1 MVSGIFV
8 GMDPTTTTPTINLE
22 EINIASQKTLFFSV
36 EL

>member
-8 GMDPTTTTPTINLE
+8 GMDPTTPTINLE
-22 EINIASQKTLFFSV
+22 EKNIASQKTLFFSV